1 MGVNSGML
9 NEESRTT
16 IQYLVPPIGG
26 GGGGGGA
33 GGGVLSKVLYGEAA
47 SCRLAH

>member
-1 MGVNSGML
+1 MAVNSGML

-26 GGGGGGA
+26 GGGG
-33 GGGVLSKVLYGEAA
+33 KEGEYSAK
-47 SCRLAH
+47 CYTGRLRPDG

>member
-26 GGGGGGA
+26 GGGGGG
-33 GGGVLSKVLYGEAA
+33 GVLSKVLYGEAA

>member
-26 GGGGGGA
+26 GGGGGGEEEEYSA
-33 GGGVLSKVLYGEAA
+33 KCYTG
-47 SCRLAH
+47 RLRPVV

>member
-26 GGGGGGA
+26 GGEEEEYSAKCYTG
-33 GGGVLSKVLYGEAA
+33 
-47 SCRLAH
+47 RLRPVV

>member
-1 MGVNSGML
+1 MAVDIGML

-26 GGGGGGA
+26 GGGG
-33 GGGVLSKVLYGEAA
+33 VLSKVLYGEAA